1 MESEEK
7 LLKGLQD
14 SRVDV
19 RLQTA
24 DQLMNFF
31 KEHDPRELQE
41 LERFIAALSVWA
53 NSGNY
58 KVTHGC
64 SLPHQLSQYSRWC

>member
-24 DQLMNFF
+24 DKLMNYL

-41 LERFIAALSVWA
+41 LERFIAGLSLWA

-58 KVTHGC
+58 KVTHIFTIP
-64 SLPHQLSQYSRWC
+64 SLSHYTRWC